1 MLDDVRQLGR
11 NKTEG
16 TTTMTTSFD
25 DANDRTREQGPAES
39 SPDATEAAQ
48 PVIGAREVIYDE
60 RIEDAIERNRPRI
73 PEVRERLERAGVKYV
88 LSSWID
94 LHGIPKTK
102 PVPMSDLEELCLGR
116 GPQFAVH
123 SVSYVPE
130 LTPADSDQVM
140 VPDLDAV
147 YVCPWD
153 ASMAIIF
160 ADLFWEGA
168 PYNVCPRQALKRAIR
183 EAAKAGYVGVAGV
196 EPEFIA
202 MRYDENGKP
211 VKAIDDD
218 PADGV
223 RPRRQAFGYDV
234 EFSLDSM
241 AFLKDMIDILGE
253 LGWNL
258 HDVVAEGAYSQ
269 FELDFHYTDLLQ
281 MADRLVFLRVLLK
294 EIAKKHGMFITF
306 MPKPTVGD
314 WRSGAHINFS
324 LQRSEEPGHNIFKN
338 GDGWSPA
345 SRHAVGGLM
354 AHAEALTAIT
364 CPTVNSYNG
373 LVPRVG
379 GFEGGTVTWA
389 PTNITYGHNNRSAQF
404 RLPQN
409 RYCIE
414 NRAAD
419 MTMNVY
425 LAMAMTLTA
434 AVEGITREIEP
445 GEPTD
450 RDLYAMTDD
459 EFAELGIR
467 RLPRN
472 LLQAIEA
479 LGEDALAERVMGPVM
494 RKSYIAYK
502 NDEWERYH
510 QAVTDWEVEEYL
522 RLY

>member
-1 MLDDVRQLGR
+1 MTAYVEKFADALPTKKRIAKVR
-11 NKTEG
+11 KE
-16 TTTMTTSFD
+16 
-25 DANDRTREQGPAES
+25 
-39 SPDATEAAQ
+39 
-48 PVIGAREVIYDE
+48 
-60 RIEDAIERNRPRI
+60 
-73 PEVRERLERAGVKYV
+73 LEEAGVKYV
-88 LSSWID
+88 MSSWID

-102 PVPMSDLEELCLGR
+102 PVPMSDFEELCMGK

-123 SVSYVPE
+123 SVSFVPE
-130 LTPADSDQVM
+130 LSPADSDQVM

-147 YVCPWD
+147 YICPWD
-153 ASMAIIF
+153 SSIAIIF
-160 ADLFWEGA
+160 ADLFWEDA
-168 PYNVCPRQALKRAIR
+168 PYNVCPRQALKRAIH
-183 EAAKAGYVGVAGV
+183 EAEKAGYVGYAGI

-202 MRYDENGKP
+202 MRFDEDGTP

-218 PADGV
+218 PVLPHGNK
-223 RPRRQAFGYDV
+223 PRRQAFGYDV
-234 EFSLDSM
+234 EYSMDSM
-241 AFLKDMIDILGE
+241 PFLKDMIDILE
-253 LGWNL
+253 DIGWNL

-269 FELDFHYTDLLQ
+269 FELDFHYTDLLE
-281 MADRLVFLRVLLK
+281 MADRFVFLRILLK
-294 EIAKKHGMFITF
+294 EIAKQHGMFITF
-306 MPKPTVGD
+306 MPKPTTGD

-324 LQRSEEPGHNIFKN
+324 LQSIKKPGENLFGSKK
-338 GDGWSPA
+338 DGWSNE

-354 AHAEALTAIT
+354 AHAEAITALT

-404 RLPQN
+404 RLPQS

-419 MTMNVY
+419 MCMNVY
-425 LAMAMTLTA
+425 LALAMTLTSA
-434 AVEGITREIEP
+434 LSGIANKTEP
-445 GEPTD
+445 GDPTD
-450 RDLYAMTDD
+450 RDLYSMKEE
-459 EFAELGIR
+459 EFKELGIR

-472 LLQAIEA
+472 LMMATEA
-479 LGEDALAERVMGPVM
+479 LKADDLAGQVMGPVM
-494 RKSYIAYK
+494 RNSYVTYK